1 MQESPSALTRMFYYY
16 LFLFCLL
23 YDFLLNS
30 PCSAHYFLNRH
41 TKEIGRT
48 LPKYTLVEKDDLP
61 QYIDEVVEVPTDER
75 PFFENLRL
83 AGYALLIFSFPKQ
96 ELR

>member
-1 MQESPSALTRMFYYY
+1 MFYYY

-23 YDFLLNS
+23 YDLLVDN

-48 LPKYTLVEKDDLP
+48 LPKHTMIEKDDLP
-61 QYIDEVVEVPTDER
+61 QYIDEVVEVPTDEE
-75 PFFENLRL
+75 PLFENLRL
-83 AGYALLIFSFPKQ
+83 TGVITRHKPGLFPEKKIFRQ
-96 ELR
+96 GLA